1 MRLQRRFLLLVPPC
15 GLVGSLLL
23 AAACGNS
30 GDSGSPGPGDSGLA
44 DGVAPIVVYDAAL
57 PDLDASCNAVSTGG
71 TQVTTTIPDED
82 ATAPTAAGGTVV
94 DGTYTLAALEWYMGD
109 PLEQLPPTT
118 STTLIV
124 SGGGTVWQTAGTDVD
139 TGAFTVNY
147 AAVFDGDMITLN
159 ETCPNADTEID
170 ETFTATATTITLL
183 DSYESE
189 PYVRI
194 YTLTPR

>member
-1 MRLQRRFLLLVPPC
+1 MTLSRRFLLLAGPC
-15 GLVGSLLL
+15 GLVGSVVLG
-23 AAACGNS
+23 AACGS
-30 GDSGSPGPGDSGLA
+30 SDDSGSPAPADAGA
-44 DGVAPIVVYDAAL
+44 DGVAPIIVYDAAM

-71 TQVTTTIPDED
+71 TQVTTTVPDVD

-94 DGTYTLAALEWYMGD
+94 DGTYTLTALDWYMGD
-109 PLEQLPPTT
+109 QLEQLPPTT
-118 STTLIV
+118 STTLVV

-147 AAVFDGDMITLN
+147 AALFDGDMITLN

-170 ETFTATATTITLL
+170 ETFTATPTTITLL

-189 PYVRI
+189 PYVRT
-194 YTLTPR
+194 YTLTQ